1 MIQRQYGR
9 TVSETEPID
18 TTHDERVLT
27 WGTASLALG
36 IGGVVIQV
44 LGFLV
49 TYPASHSSTS
59 PPWLVPVVG
68 IGTLVLWFAAHIGSL
83 LLGVAVKNSDR
94 PGSSRAYAGFVVS
107 TVYLSVAVFWMV
119 LSATMPLWVPALQ
132 GR

>member
-1 MIQRQYGR
+1 VIQREYGR
-9 TVSETEPID
+9 TVSETAPID

-59 PPWLVPVVG
+59 PPWLVPLVG
-68 IGTLVLWFAAHIGSL
+68 VGTLVLWIAAHVASL
-83 LLGVAVKNSDR
+83 VLGASVKNSNR
-94 PGSSRAYAGFVVS
+94 PGSSRAYAGFVIS
-107 TVYLSVAVFWMV
+107 TVYLSVAVFFT
-119 LSATMPLWVPALQ
+119 LLTATMPLWVAALQ
-132 GR
+132 SR